1 MKRAEYLEKRTAML
15 NEAEAFLN
23 ESKLDEYNAKEKEIK
38 GLDESFE
45 KLSKAQAN
53 MNALKEDQPKINKEV
68 EKVMIP
74 AEAKTNEAPKLKL
87 FKNFGEQLA
96 AIKNQTVTGIPDER
110 LSKIQKEFSNASG
123 MNVGTGSDGGFA
135 IQTDFAGM
143 MMETAAKSG
152 NILPL
157 VDRYNISDNADSV
170 RWVDLDETSVATTVF
185 GGVQVYWAGEA
196 DTVTATKPKLAEREM
211 KLHKLMGVAY
221 TTYELDTHSNFS
233 SDLYTR
239 AFEKAI
245 QRELE
250 NCIIA
255 GNGVGKP
262 LGFQKGGDSV
272 TIAKE
277 SGQTADTVVYENI
290 VKMYNRAI
298 DKQGSIWVV
307 HPDVQ
312 EQLDFMSFPVG
323 VGGVPVY
330 LGASSQGTLATLKG
344 RAIVE
349 SDQCAAL
356 GDLGDINF
364 MNLKEYMLITKGG
377 TRQDYSI
384 HVQFLAAENCFR
396 FIFFANGMP
405 KRSNTLTIKNSS
417 NARSNCIQ
425 LAARA

>member
-1 MKRAEYLEKRTAML
+1 MKREDYLNQRETLLADAETALAESNLEL
-15 NEAEAFLN
+15 YN
-23 ESKLDEYNAKEKEIK
+23 SKEEEVKLLDEKF
-38 GLDESFE
+38 D
-45 KLSKAQAN
+45 KLAKAQAN
-53 MNALKEDQPKINKEV
+53 MNAMKEAQPKIVNEEAK
-68 EKVMIP
+68 KVMIP
-74 AEAKTNEAPKLKL
+74 AEVKNEEKKLRV

-96 AIKNQTVTGIPDER
+96 AIKNQTITGIADER
-110 LSKIQKEFSNASG
+110 LNRIQKEFNNATG
-123 MNVGTGSDGGFA
+123 MNIGTGSDGGFA

-143 MMETAAKSG
+143 MMESAATSG

-157 VDRYNISDNADSV
+157 VDRYNVSDNADSV
-170 RWVDLDETSVATTVF
+170 RWVDIDETSVATTVY

-196 DTVTATKPKLAEREM
+196 DTVTAKKPKLSEKEL

-221 TTYELDTHSNFS
+221 TTYELDAHSNFS

-250 NCIIA
+250 STIIA

-262 LGFQKGGDSV
+262 LGFQNGGDIVSV
-272 TIAKE
+272 AKE
-277 SGQTADTVVYENI
+277 SGQTAATVVYENI
-290 VKMYNRAI
+290 VKMYNRSI
-298 DKQGSIWVV
+298 NKQGSVWVV

-344 RAIVE
+344 RSVIE
-349 SDQCAAL
+349 SDHCAAL
-356 GDLGDINF
+356 GTVGDINF
-364 MNLKEYMLITKGG
+364 MNLEEYMLITKGG

-405 KRSNTLTIKNSS
+405 KRSSTLTIKNSS
-417 NARSNCIQ
+417 NARSNCVK
-425 LAARA
+425 LATRA

>member
-1 MKRAEYLEKRTAML
+1 MKREDYLNQREVLLSDAETALSESNLEL
-15 NEAEAFLN
+15 YN
-23 ESKLDEYNAKEKEIK
+23 SKEEEVKVLDEKF
-38 GLDESFE
+38 D
-45 KLSKAQAN
+45 KLAKAQAN
-53 MNALKEDQPKINKEV
+53 MNAMKEAQPKKVNEEAK
-68 EKVMIP
+68 KVMIP
-74 AEAKTNEAPKLKL
+74 AEVKSESTVRV

-96 AIKNQTVTGIPDER
+96 AIKKQTITGIADER
-110 LSKIQKEFSNASG
+110 LNKIQKEFNNATG
-123 MNVGTGSDGGFA
+123 MNIGTGSDGGFA
-135 IQTDFAGM
+135 IQTDFAGT
-143 MMETAAKSG
+143 MMETAASSG

-170 RWVDLDETSVATTVF
+170 RWVDIDETSVATSVF

-211 KLHKLMGVAY
+211 KLNKLMGVAY

-250 NCIIA
+250 ATIIA

-262 LGFQKGGDSV
+262 LGFQNGGDVVS
-272 TIAKE
+272 IAKE
-277 SGQTADTVVYENI
+277 SGQAADTIVYENI

-298 DKQGSIWVV
+298 SKQGSVWVV
-307 HPDVQ
+307 HPDAQ

-344 RAIVE
+344 RSVIE
-349 SDQCAAL
+349 SDHCAAL
-356 GDLGDINF
+356 GDVGDINF
-364 MNLKEYMLITKGG
+364 MNLSEYMLITKGG

-417 NARSNCIQ
+417 NKRSNCIT
-425 LAARA
+425 LASRA

>member
-1 MKRAEYLEKRTAML
+1 MERKDYLEQRSEML
-15 NEAEAFLN
+15 NEAEKMLSEGNVEGFGN
-23 ESKLDEYNAKEKEIK
+23 KEKEIK
-38 GLDESFE
+38 KLDETFE
-45 KLSKAQAN
+45 NIAKAQAN
-53 MNALKEDQPKINKEV
+53 MNALKDSQPKFQNKEV
-68 EKVMIP
+68 KKVM
-74 AEAKTNEAPKLKL
+74 EPKKVENKNLKL

-96 AIKNQTVTGIPDER
+96 AIKNQTVTGIHDER
-110 LSKIQKEFSNASG
+110 LNRINKEYMNATG
-123 MNVGTGSDGGFA
+123 MNTEVGSDGGFA

-143 MMETAAKSG
+143 MMESAAKAG
-152 NILPL
+152 KILPL
-157 VDRYNISDNADSV
+157 VDRYTISDNADSV
-170 RWVDLDETSVATTVF
+170 KWVDIDETSVATTVF
-185 GGVQVYWAGEA
+185 GGVQAYWAAEA
-196 DTVTATKPKLAEREM
+196 NTVTATKPKLVEREM

-221 TTYELDTHSNFS
+221 TTYELDEHSNFA

-239 AFEKAI
+239 AFETAI

-250 NCIIA
+250 ATIIA

-262 LGFQKGGDSV
+262 LGFRNGGDTVS
-272 TIAKE
+272 IAKE
-277 SGQTADTVVYENI
+277 TGQAADTVVYENI

-344 RAIVE
+344 RAVVE
-349 SDQCAAL
+349 SDHCSAL

-417 NARSNCIQ
+417 NARSNCVQ

>member
-1 MKRAEYLEKRTAML
+1 MKRADYLEKRNAML
-15 NEAEAFLN
+15 TDAETLLN
-23 ESKLDEYNAKEKEIK
+23 DGNLDGYNAKETEIK
-38 GLDESFE
+38 NLDESFE
-45 KLSKAQAN
+45 KLAKAQAN
-53 MNALKEDQPKINKEV
+53 MNALKDEQPKVKNEEV
-68 EKVMIP
+68 KKIMTP
-74 AEAKTNEAPKLKL
+74 AEPRREDSKLKL
-87 FKNFGEQLA
+87 FKNFGEQLS
-96 AIKNQTVTGIPDER
+96 AIKTQTLTGVADER
-110 LSKIQKEFSNASG
+110 LNKIQKEYQNATG
-123 MNVGTGSDGGFA
+123 MNTQVGSDGGFA

-143 MMETAAKSG
+143 MMETAATSG

-157 VDRYNISDNADSV
+157 VDRYNVSDNADSV
-170 RWVDLDETSVATTVF
+170 RWVDIDETSVATTVF
-185 GGVQVYWAGEA
+185 GGVQVYWAAEA
-196 DTVTATKPKLAEREM
+196 GTVTATKPKLAEREM
-211 KLHKLMGVAY
+211 KLNKLMGVAY
-221 TTYELDTHSNFS
+221 TTYELDAHSNFS

-250 NCIIA
+250 ATIIA

-262 LGFQKGGDSV
+262 LGFQNGGDTVS
-272 TIAKE
+272 IAKE
-277 SGQTADTVVYENI
+277 TGQAAETIVYENI

-298 DKQGSIWVV
+298 NKQGSLWVV

-344 RAIVE
+344 RGVIE
-349 SDQCAAL
+349 SDHCAAL
-356 GDLGDINF
+356 GTVGDINF
-364 MNLKEYMLITKGG
+364 MNLSEYMLITKGG

-405 KRSNTLTIKNSS
+405 KRSSTLTIKNSS
-417 NARSNCIQ
+417 NARSNCVQ
-425 LAARA
+425 LATRA